1 MRKFPLA
8 IVLLAALPAASFA
21 QKQEIREV
29 QRDVASLQDQVR
41 GLERT
46 LNENVGRLTAML
58 QQVSDAVNKVNTNLA
73 VLDATMRDRDKNVNA
88 PVASMGTKVDAMAN
102 EFQGLRVTME
112 DMNARLGKLQQ
123 SIVDLGNTV
132 KVMQSPP
139 TPPPGAG
146 SPTSGPGM
154 AAGGAPPAG
163 MTAEALYANAMRD
176 KDGGAY
182 DSALAEFNDY
192 LRYYGTTDLA
202 PNAQYYIG
210 EIYYNRKDYD
220 NALKAFD
227 TVLERFPDN
236 NKTLDAMY
244 MKGRS
249 LVQMGERTK
258 GAAEFRA
265 VIQRNPRSDT
275 AAKARDQLKAL
286 GLPATTSTPKRAS
299 RRR

>member
-8 IVLLAALPAASFA
+8 VLLLAALPAASFA

-41 GLERT
+41 SLERT
-46 LNENVGRLTAML
+46 LNENVGRLTAMM
-58 QQVSDAVNKVNTNLA
+58 QQMSDAVNKVNTNLA
-73 VLDATMRDRDKNVNA
+73 VLDATIRDRDKNLNA
-88 PVASMGTKVDAMAN
+88 PVAAMSTKVDSMAN
-102 EFQGLRVTME
+102 EFQGLRVTM
-112 DMNARLGKLQQ
+112 DDLNSRLGKLQQ

-132 KVMQSPP
+132 KVLQAPP
-139 TPPPGAG
+139 APPGR
-146 SPTSGPGM
+146 SGPGM
-154 AAGGAPPAG
+154 AAGGGPPAG

-176 KDGGAY
+176 KDSGAY

-210 EIYYNRKDYD
+210 EIFYTRKDYD

-244 MKGRS
+244 MKGRA
-249 LVQMGERTK
+249 LVQMGARTK

-265 VIQRNPRSDT
+265 IIQRNPRSDT

-286 GLPATTSTPKRAS
+286 GLPATTTTPKRAS
-299 RRR
+299 RR